1 LTSNPGNHNRTG
13 SLGNTHSSAR
23 SHAVKGSS
31 GVKPTGPQ
39 GSSKG
44 NLGRTPQLRSLS
56 VPKTQSFQ
64 GLSGGRI
71 GHGSGRR

>member
-1 LTSNPGNHNRTG
+1 
-13 SLGNTHSSAR
+13 
-23 SHAVKGSS
+23 VKGSS